1 MIVIIIEENIRNKIR
16 IIMSKSYVE
25 PILKKIEDLSNH
37 IEIMK
42 EQIEKIRENLDSILE
57 NPVKLILNKYLSC

>member
-42 EQIEKIRENLDSILE
+42 DKLRKLEKI
-57 NPVKLILNKYLSC
+57 